1 DGERALARDLVHIF
15 RSRFLADGTWH
26 ERIRLR
32 NYSNSRVA
40 VSLLFD
46 VDADFADIF
55 EVRGTARARHGVHLE
70 PRLAGREMRL
80 AYRGLDDEGR
90 WTTLE
95 GSDAPT
101 AMAPRAARFEY
112 ELTPHKGALLTIAIR
127 CERDGRRAPRATFEQ
142 ADDAFAGRLEQARA
156 GYAVVETSSEQF
168 NRWVHRSAADLR
180 MLVSQTPHG

>member
-1 DGERALARDLVHIF
+1 GGGR
-15 RSRFLADGTWH
+15 
-26 ERIRLR
+26 
-32 NYSNSRVA
+32 
-40 VSLLFD
+40 
-46 VDADFADIF
+46 
-55 EVRGTARARHGVHLE
+55 RGRHGIHLE

-80 AYRGLDDEGR
+80 AYRGLDDEER

-95 GSDAPT
+95 WSDAPT

-180 MLVSQTPHG
+180 MLVSQTPHGAYPYAGVPWFSTPFGRDGIITALQMLWINPGIARGVLEYLADTQADGFDE